1 MSTGHVLLDILV
13 LLVAAKVAAELAE
26 RVRLPAVFGEIVAG
40 AIIGPSAL
48 GLVKPS
54 EVLAV
59 LGELG
64 VILLLVQVGMET
76 DLRELGRVGKSS
88 LSVAVVGVVLPF
100 FGGWAGA
107 TALGHPG
114 TAAVFV
120 GAALT
125 ATSVGITA
133 RVFGDLRALATTE
146 ARIVLG
152 AAVADDV
159 LGLVILT
166 VVSRIATEGSVSIL
180 AVVGV
185 VVVAVGFLV
194 LSSLAGTLA
203 APRLFRALHRVS
215 RSSGTLLA
223 LALAFALG
231 FAELASAAK
240 LAPIVGAFVAGV
252 ALGRT
257 HQADRIGRELL
268 PLTHVFVPVFFLQ
281 IGIQADLKA
290 MMKPSVLGLAAVL
303 GVIGVIGKIVAGWVA
318 PRTTDRLLIGIG
330 MIPRGE
336 VGLIFASIGLRLG
349 VFESDL
355 YAALLLVVLGTTIV
369 TPPILR
375 VRMESMRRKATV
387 RTADEESPPG
397 GWIGVED
404 GEIAL
409 RGRPPYSQTLPL
421 ALRVADLATDASPS
435 SELLDWFAQRPTE
448 RLPFDDTTRRGFWRL
463 FRDGDPRS
471 WRFLEVTGV
480 LADALPEMSEAL
492 ERRRHDATQLD
503 PAGTLRWPL
512 VERLVRPDDDTRLAA
527 EYKRLDHPERV
538 LLAALTLDATDQGI
552 DSTMVAMGLCGR
564 LGVTPDGDAAIS
576 LLVSEPE
583 LLRAAAA
590 RPTRLGQN
598 HVLQLA
604 SHLGSEESARA
615 MYVLGVALGP
625 MESWEREA
633 LDVLFDRLLPL
644 VSGDVVE
651 ERRQVARRLCQTR
664 DAQERVDHAPRAYI
678 LGVDAASVA
687 RSVQLVDPLPRKG
700 DVRLAL
706 HPRGE
711 NTSVLDVA
719 GRDQKGFLA
728 AITRALSVEQC
739 DVIEATVA
747 TWGDGGVVDSFVVRH
762 DVSAPSTERLQAAIE
777 QALRRPTKPTVPADI
792 ELQFDDEG
800 SPWHTRC
807 LIEAP
812 DRQGLLA
819 DLAAAFS
826 AAGVSVHAARIRTE
840 EGRATDEF
848 ALSTR
853 DGSKLTSTDRDALRK
868 ALGADIPSAQS
879 AHAMETK

>member
-1 MSTGHVLLDILV
+1 MNTGRVLLDILV

-26 RVRLPAVFGEIVAG
+26 RVRLPAVLGEIIAG
-40 AIIGPSAL
+40 VIIGPSAL

-88 LSVAVVGVVLPF
+88 LSVAVVGVVIPF

-107 TALGHPG
+107 TALGHSG

-166 VVSRIATEGSVSIL
+166 VVSRIATEGSVSVA
-180 AVVGV
+180 AVAGV
-185 VVVAVGFLV
+185 VAVAVGFLV

-203 APRLFRALHRVS
+203 APKLFRTLHRLS
-215 RSSGTLLA
+215 RSNGTLLA

-257 HQADRIGRELL
+257 HQSDRIGRELL

-281 IGIQADLKA
+281 IGIEADLKA
-290 MMKPSVLGLAAVL
+290 MLRPSVLELAAVL
-303 GVIGVIGKIVAGWVA
+303 GVIGVVGKVVAGWVA
-318 PRTTDRLLIGIG
+318 PRSTDRLLIGIG

-349 VFESDL
+349 VFDSDL
-355 YAALLLVVLGTTIV
+355 YAAILLVVLATTVV

-375 VRMESMRRKATV
+375 LRMESLRRKASV
-387 RTADEESPPG
+387 LTADEQPPPG
-397 GWIGVED
+397 GWIGVDE
-404 GEIAL
+404 GEIVL
-409 RGRPPYSQTLPL
+409 RGRPPYEQTLPL
-421 ALRVADLATDASPS
+421 ALRVADLVTDAAPSPG
-435 SELLDWFAQRPTE
+435 LLDWFATRPEQR
-448 RLPFDDTTRRGFWRL
+448 LVFDDTTSRGLWRL

-503 PAGTLRWPL
+503 PAGNLRWPL
-512 VERLVRPDDDTRLAA
+512 VERVVQPDNDTRLAT

-538 LLAALTLDATDQGI
+538 LLAALALDATDQGV
-552 DSTMVAMGLCGR
+552 DSSSIAMGLCAR
-564 LGVTPDGDAAIS
+564 LGVSPDGDAAIS
-576 LLVSEPE
+576 SLVSKPE

-590 RPTRLGQN
+590 RPTQLGQN

-615 MYVLGVALGP
+615 AYVLGVVLGP
-625 MESWEREA
+625 MEQWEREA
-633 LDVLFDRLLPL
+633 LDDLLDRLLPL

-651 ERRQVARRLCQTR
+651 QRRQVARRLCQTR

-678 LGVDAASVA
+678 LAVDAASVA
-687 RSVQLVDPLPRKG
+687 RQAQLVDPLPRRG
-700 DVRLAL
+700 EVRLKIR
-706 HPRGE
+706 PVDDV
-711 NTSVLDVA
+711 TSVVDVA

-728 AITRALSVEQC
+728 AITRALAVENL
-739 DVIEATVA
+739 DVVDATIV
-747 TWGDGGVVDSFVVRH
+747 TWGDGGVVDSFIVRH
-762 DVSAPSTERLQAAIE
+762 SSAPSVEGVRVAVE
-777 QALRRPTKPTVPADI
+777 QALRRPGKVSVSAGNI
-792 ELQFDDEG
+792 LRFDDEA

-807 LIEAP
+807 SIEAP
-812 DRQGLLA
+812 DRPGLLA
-819 DLAAAFS
+819 DLTASFAS
-826 AAGVSVHAARIRTE
+826 VGVSVHSARIRSDS
-840 EGRATDEF
+840 GYAFDEF
-848 ALSTR
+848 ALSSR
-853 DGSKLTSTDRDALRK
+853 DGCKLTDADRVALVK
-868 ALGADIPSAQS
+868 AIGTEIPDAQS